1 MRPGKDA
8 TILALAL
15 MVPRALEAAEKLKAE
30 HGIDCEVVDVRSL
43 VPLDTQ
49 TILGSVARTHRL
61 FTVEENPRLCGW
73 GAEIVSIV
81 ADEAFYDLDG
91 PPVRITTPHIPLPA
105 ADILEDIALPTV
117 DRIVDRVRRSM
128 QVVSPHER
136 QRHAGRQSARLAP
149 RMIASLIR
157 GAETRIIGNVP
168 CTKIFSP
175 TSRPIC
181 GSAANGANP
190 PTAAASTCSI
200 RRPRTRSPR
209 SRARPSRTPRPRSMP
224 RATPS
229 RAGPRSK
236 PRERAEILR
245 KSFELIMRDAE
256 RLAKLI
262 TIENGKALSDSRGEV
277 AYAAE
282 FFRWY
287 AEEAVRNIGEVSR
300 APASGARIVVQHKP
314 AGVAVLV
321 TPWNFPAAMA
331 TRKIGPALAAGCPV
345 VLKPASDT
353 PLTMLAL
360 MPILEEAGVPAGVV
374 NVIPSRSSGK
384 VVSAMLHDPRVRVVS
399 FTGST
404 EVGRKL
410 LHEAADNVVKPAMEL
425 GGNAPFIVFEDADID
440 AAIEGA
446 MIAKMR
452 NMGEACTSANRF
464 YVHEKVHDEFA
475 KKLTAKMAAL
485 KVGNGL
491 DDGVTVGPL
500 VNADAKKK
508 VIELVDDAVGKGAKV
523 LTGGKSPTGPGHFY
537 PPTVLDAVPDGA
549 KMLNEEIFGPVA
561 AIQTFK
567 SEGEVIK
574 RANDTE
580 YGLVAYLYTKDM
592 SRGMRVSEQLDFGMI
607 GLNRGLVSDPA
618 APFGGMK
625 QSGIGREGAHEG
637 LMEFLETQYISVTW

>member
-1 MRPGKDA
+1 MYENLLANVPTDLWIGGKWRKASDGARFDVIDPA
-8 TILALAL
+8 T
-15 MVPRALEAAEKLKAE
+15 EN
-30 HGIDCEVVDVRSL
+30 
-43 VPLDTQ
+43 
-49 TILGSVARTHRL
+49 TIASVAS
-61 FTVEENPRLCGW
+61 
-73 GAEIVSIV
+73 A
-81 ADEAFYDLDG
+81 
-91 PPVRITTPHIPLPA
+91 
-105 ADILEDIALPTV
+105 TV
-117 DRIVDRVRRSM
+117 DDAKAAVD
-128 QVVSPHER
+128 
-136 QRHAGRQSARLAP
+136 
-149 RMIASLIR
+149 
-157 GAETRIIGNVP
+157 
-168 CTKIFSP
+168 
-175 TSRPIC
+175 
-181 GSAANGANP
+181 
-190 PTAAASTCSI
+190 AAAAAQ
-200 RRPRTRSPR
+200 PGW
-209 SRARPSRTPRPRSMP
+209 ADK
-224 RATPS
+224 
-229 RAGPRSK
+229 K
-236 PRERAEILR
+236 PRERGEILR
-245 KSFELIMRDAE
+245 KAFELIMRDAE

-282 FFRWY
+282 FFRWN
-287 AEEAVRNIGEVSR
+287 AEEAVRNLGSASR
-300 APASGARIVVQHKP
+300 APASGARILVQHKP

-331 TRKIGPALAAGCPV
+331 TRKIGPALAAGCTV

-360 MPILEEAGVPAGVV
+360 MPILEEAGVPAGCV

-410 LHEAADNVVKPAMEL
+410 LHEAADNVIKPAMEL

-452 NMGEACTSANRF
+452 NMGEACTAANRF

-491 DDGVTVGPL
+491 DDGVALGPL
-500 VNADAKKK
+500 VNKEGLDK

-523 LTGGKSPTGPGHFY
+523 LVGGKQPEGPGFFY
-537 PPTVLDAVPDGA
+537 PATVLSNVPDSA

-561 AIQTFK
+561 SLQTFK
-567 SEGEVIK
+567 DEAEVIK
-574 RANDTE
+574 RANDTI
-580 YGLVAYLYTKDM
+580 YGLVAYLYTKDLG
-592 SRGMRVSEQLDFGMI
+592 RGMRVSEKLDFGMI

-637 LMEFLETQYISVTW
+637 LMEFLETQYIATNW